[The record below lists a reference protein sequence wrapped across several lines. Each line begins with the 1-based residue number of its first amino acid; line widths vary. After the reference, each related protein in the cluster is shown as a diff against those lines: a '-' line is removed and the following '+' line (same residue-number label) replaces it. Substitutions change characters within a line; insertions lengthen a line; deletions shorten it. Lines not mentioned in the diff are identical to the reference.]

1 MSNFTK
7 TILQPLGGRF
17 LRQLGPGLI
26 TGASDDDP
34 SGIATYAQVGA
45 QFGYA
50 LSWTMLFTYPL
61 MTVIQEIS
69 ARIGRVTGMGIAGN
83 IKQHC
88 PMWLLRCIL
97 FLLLFANIINLGA
110 DLGAMGEAGNLIFPG
125 PVHIY
130 TVSFAVLC
138 VVLQIFLSYAR
149 YVSVL
154 KWLTLTLFTYFAVA
168 IVIHIPWET
177 VLLATITPSIPGGK
191 DGLVSLVAVLGTTIS
206 PYLFFWQ
213 SSEESEDEK
222 ETPGA
227 LPLREAP
234 RQARKQLRRIRI
246 DTMVGM
252 GISNL
257 VGYFIIVITAS
268 TLYVSGHRDIQTAA
282 DAAEAL
288 RPIAGDFAFLIFS
301 LGIIGTGLLA
311 VPVLAGSAAYAIGE
325 AMEQPV
331 GFSQTVKDAKAFYL
345 TIGVATLLGLGINF
359 VHIDPIK
366 ALFWSAV
373 INGVTAA
380 PVMALMMWLGAR
392 HVVMGEFVLSHTML
406 IIGWL
411 ATGIMLLCG
420 IATVVQLFFQ

>member
-1 MSNFTK
+1 
-7 TILQPLGGRF
+7 
-17 LRQLGPGLI
+17 
-26 TGASDDDP
+26 
-34 SGIATYAQVGA
+34 
-45 QFGYA
+45 
-50 LSWTMLFTYPL
+50 
-61 MTVIQEIS
+61 
-69 ARIGRVTGMGIAGN
+69 
-83 IKQHC
+83 
-88 PMWLLRCIL
+88 
-97 FLLLFANIINLGA
+97 
-110 DLGAMGEAGNLIFPG
+110 
-125 PVHIY
+125 
-130 TVSFAVLC
+130 
-138 VVLQIFLSYAR
+138 
-149 YVSVL
+149 
-154 KWLTLTLFTYFAVA
+154 
-168 IVIHIPWET
+168 
-177 VLLATITPSIPGGK
+177 LLATITPSIPGGK

-380 PVMALMMWLGAR
+380 PVMMLMMWLGAR
-392 HVVMGEFVLSHTML
+392 KVVMGEFVLSRTML
-406 IIGWL
+406 VLGWT
-411 ATGIMLLCG
+411 ATGVMLLCG